1 MDHGL
6 RRASDRRINPVSP
19 PGQGTALPPSSPPIF
34 HIVLLRPEIG
44 PNAGNAGRLCLGL
57 GARLHLVH
65 PLGFQTDSKAV
76 RRAGLDYWKD
86 VDVVEHGDEPGFWEW
101 AEGRRV
107 FLYSTHA
114 SRPYTTARHEA
125 GDVLVFG
132 CESVGLPRPL
142 VEQHGGWQIPLPG
155 PIRSLNLSNAVAV
168 VAYHALQQV
177 RPALFS

>member
-1 MDHGL
+1 VTGL
-6 RRASDRRINPVSP
+6 RRASDPRINPGAL
-19 PGQGTALPPSSPPIF
+19 PGQGHSLPLSSHPIF
-34 HIVLLRPEIG
+34 HIVLLHPEIG

-86 VDVVEHGDEPGFWEW
+86 VDVVEHPTEQGFWEW
-101 AEGRRV
+101 AEGRRL

-114 SRPYTTARHEA
+114 TRPYTTARHEE
-125 GDVLVFG
+125 GDVLLFG
-132 CESVGLPRPL
+132 CESVGLPRSL
-142 VEQHGGWQIPLPG
+142 VEQHGGWQIPLAG

>member
-1 MDHGL
+1 MGGL
-6 RRASDRRINPVSP
+6 TRS
-19 PGQGTALPPSSPPIF
+19 ALLAKDTPLPTLPAPLF
-34 HIVLLRPEIG
+34 HIVLLHPEIG

-86 VDVVEHGDEPGFWEW
+86 VDVVEHADDGAFWEW
-101 AEGRRV
+101 AAGRRL

-114 SRPYTTARHEA
+114 SRPYTRAAHLE
-125 GDVLVFG
+125 GDVLLFG
-132 CESVGLPRPL
+132 RESVGLPPAL
-142 VEQHGGWQIPLPG
+142 VEQHGGWQIPLVG